1 MAESSGEAGGSS
13 LRYHAFVNRDLKETR
28 RRIDRATA
36 AWRSRGEDRDG
47 VPQGWEWAA
56 LRADLE
62 RSVADSVQAHRQA
75 WSVGVPRLRDV
86 ESWSSPLAGGAA
98 AALLILLDAEDG
110 SGGAWSAEVDAQ
122 VEQLSEDELLI
133 DAVRVQQ
140 WAGERGVL
148 GVDPSAQRPGLARL
162 LQRVR
167 CLRSLASL
175 ASGQAEGG
183 ADPVWSELEPSA
195 LVAFL
200 DAPLLRGLRRS
211 AARCGGA
218 AWGGEER
225 DLPVWITRALEVSPL
240 SRGFAAFCSE
250 WIIAQA
256 RAIDGSTRSRDALD
270 GLRAAV
276 RKLERA
282 SAPGLVLDRRWAAR
296 EIERLERDAESVWMM
311 EDSLDV

>member
-1 MAESSGEAGGSS
+1 
-13 LRYHAFVNRDLKETR
+13 
-28 RRIDRATA
+28 
-36 AWRSRGEDRDG
+36 
-47 VPQGWEWAA
+47 
-56 LRADLE
+56 
-62 RSVADSVQAHRQA
+62 VADSVEAHREA

-98 AALLILLDAEDG
+98 AALLILLDEGGGAD
-110 SGGAWSAEVDAQ
+110 GAWSAEVDAQ
-122 VEQLSEDELLI
+122 VAQLPEEELLI
-133 DAVRVQQ
+133 DAVRVHQ
-140 WAGERGVL
+140 WAEERDVS
-148 GVDPSAQRPGLARL
+148 GVDLSPRPGLTRL

-167 CLRSLASL
+167 SLRSLACL

-183 ADPVWSELEPSA
+183 ADPVWLELEPSV
-195 LVAFL
+195 LVTFL

-225 DLPVWITRALEVSPL
+225 DLPEWITRALDASPL

-296 EIERLERDAESVWMM
+296 EIERLERDAEAVWMM
-311 EDSLDV
+311 EDAFEV